1 MYLENI
7 ALNMKLKNLFLFLSI
22 AVLACQAPKQVQSL
36 QATHYS
42 VSKDS
47 IAADPAVT
55 AMIAPYK
62 TRLDSLM
69 NVDIIYAEGEF
80 RKDQPEGSL
89 GNMVCDV
96 LMRYAKKQGYS
107 PDLCLMNNGGL
118 RIPVIY
124 KGSVSVRT
132 IYELMPFENQLL
144 LLKIKGSK
152 MQELLETIAATGGA
166 PVAGIKMEIDNRSIS
181 SLTIQGKPFDVS
193 KEYWVLTSDYLANGG
208 DKADA
213 LKDPLEVKDF
223 NKLIRDVLIE
233 TLAAM
238 DTEGA
243 HLVPIT
249 DGRISKK

>member
-1 MYLENI
+1 
-7 ALNMKLKNLFLFLSI
+7 MKLRNILFLLSI
-22 AVLACQAPKQVQSL
+22 LFLACQSPQQVQSL
-36 QATHYS
+36 QATHYR

-47 IAADPAVT
+47 VAADLKVT

-62 TRLDSLM
+62 NRLDSLM
-69 NVDIIYAEGEF
+69 NIDIIHAEGEF
-80 RKDQPEGSL
+80 KKDQPEGSL

-96 LMRYAKKQGYS
+96 LMRYATQQGYS

-144 LLKIKGSK
+144 LLKIKGMK

-166 PVAGIKMEIDNRSIS
+166 PVAGIKMEIDNRNIS
-181 SLTIQGKPFDVS
+181 SLTIQGKPLDVS
-193 KEYWVLTSDYLANGG
+193 KDYWVLTSDYLANGG

-213 LKDPLEVKDF
+213 LKDPLEVKDL

>member
-1 MYLENI
+1 
-7 ALNMKLKNLFLFLSI
+7 MKLTKFLLFLSV
-22 AVLACQAPKQVQSL
+22 AVWACKAPQQVQSL
-36 QATHYS
+36 QAKHYK

-47 IAADPAVT
+47 LTADSKVT

-96 LMRYAKKQGYS
+96 LMLYAKKQGYS

-124 KGSVSVRT
+124 KGAVSVRT

-144 LLKIKGSK
+144 LLKIRGNK

-181 SLTIQGKPFDVS
+181 KVTIQGKPLDVS
-193 KEYWVLTSDYLANGG
+193 KDYWVLTSDYLANGG

-213 LKDPLEVKDF
+213 LKNPLEVKDL

-233 TLAAM
+233 TLDAM